1 MNTFKIEFFRLYDRK
16 IASGELKFSDLG
28 ISKEEFTRLCTEQQF
43 LFTEEKVM
51 DLCKKMN
58 LTKEETK
65 KLTEACKK

>member
-28 ISKEEFTRLCTEQQF
+28 ISKEEFTKLCTEQQF